1 MFKRL
6 FWLTTGAGFG
16 FGSSF
21 WVMRWARQQI
31 DRYRPTRI
39 AARFSADVAA
49 ALAEGRTGMREREA
63 ELRAQQSHHAELQAA
78 RRRST
83 RNTRRALT
91 AAR

>member
-6 FWLTTGAGFG
+6 FWLVTGAGFG

-21 WVMRWARQQI
+21 WLMRFVRQQV

-39 AARFSADVAA
+39 AARLGADLQT

-63 ELRAQQSHHAELQAA
+63 ELRAAQAGQAQLQAA
-78 RRRST
+78 RRRSA
-83 RNTRRALT
+83 RRQLT